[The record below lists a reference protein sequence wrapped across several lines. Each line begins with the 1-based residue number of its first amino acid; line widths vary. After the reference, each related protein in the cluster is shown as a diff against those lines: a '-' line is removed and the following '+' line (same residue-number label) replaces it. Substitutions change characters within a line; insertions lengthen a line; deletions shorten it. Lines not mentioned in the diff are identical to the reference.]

1 MRRHPVSLFI
11 AEWLTR
17 LRWPFFA
24 LAVLAAAASYWMPG
38 ELQFDRSIANML
50 SRDDPLLPPYRR
62 LNRTFAASE
71 IALVAY
77 VDEELMTPE
86 GISRVR
92 QLRDRLAKVPG
103 VDSVQSLVDTLLGEK
118 IVYQENALV
127 EKTIKLMEGYTIGA
141 DRQTTAVACFLT
153 SEDDNSSRSKTIA
166 ELRRIVREHDPTG
179 VVAGEPVMVVDGFEM
194 LSRDGDRL
202 TLWSR
207 ILLVLTILLCF
218 RSVRWVIIPMAIVQA
233 TLLWT
238 NAVLVK
244 ANFRLS
250 MVSSMLTAVVTVV
263 SIATVI
269 HVIVRFREARL
280 AGRDS
285 RAALLW
291 AGSLLAAPIAWA
303 CATDAVG
310 FCSLLVTQ
318 VGPVQDFGLM
328 MAIGA
333 LMVLLSVAMILPAL
347 ALIGPFDDDPRWAW
361 GEGKLGVGLQRLAA
375 ALDRWPRTLGALIV
389 ATGVLAIAGSFRLK
403 VETDFTKNFRRD
415 SEIVTSYNFI
425 ESRLGGAGVWDV
437 LIPVNDPDDPK
448 FLARVRRLQE
458 RLRTEVP
465 YVDNQGSESL
475 GLPKVMSLVD
485 VWDLALDLAP
495 KLPFVNYDRVTLN
508 TALSG
513 LQTAAPDVL
522 PAFYGVD
529 PKNKKPYLR
538 IMLRS
543 HEQQPARDKQRTIEA
558 VRRIT
563 KEEFPDDE
571 FPEESS
577 KTEVTGFF
585 ILLSHL
591 INSLVRDQWIAFGVA
606 SAGIGL
612 MMLLAFRSLRYALV
626 ALVPNALPI
635 LVVSGVMGWLGLRI
649 NMGAAMIAAVSIGL
663 SVDSSIHYIAAFR
676 RALEDGL
683 SVVDAIDTVHQSVGR
698 AMVFS
703 TLALVVGFSVLCLSD
718 FVPTIYFGAL
728 VSLSMLGGLAGNL
741 VVLPLLLR
749 WVSRG

>member
-24 LAVLAAAASYWMPG
+24 LAVLAAAASYWMPE

-103 VDSVQSLVDTLLGEK
+103 VESVQSLADTLLGDK
-118 IVYQENALV
+118 IIEQENALV
-127 EKTIKLMEGYTIGA
+127 EKAIKLMEGYTIGP

-153 SEDDNSSRSKTIA
+153 SEDDNSSRSETIA
-166 ELRRIVREHDPTG
+166 QLRRIVREHDPTG

-244 ANFRLS
+244 GQFRLS

-318 VGPVQDFGLM
+318 VGPVQDFGVM

-333 LMVLLSVAMILPAL
+333 GMVLVSVAVILPAL

-375 ALDRWPRTLGALIV
+375 ALDHWPRTLGALIV
-389 ATGVLAIAGSFRLK
+389 ATGVLAIAGSFRLE

-415 SEIVTSYNFI
+415 SDIVASYNFV

-485 VWDLALDLAP
+485 VWDLVP
-495 KLPFVNYDRVTLN
+495 QLPFVNYDRVTLN
-508 TALSG
+508 TALRG
-513 LQTAAPDVL
+513 LEIAAPDVL

-529 PKNKKPYLR
+529 PISEKPYLR

-563 KEEFPDDE
+563 TEEFP
-571 FPEESS
+571 ES
-577 KTEVTGFF
+577 EVTGFF

-683 SVVDAIDTVHQSVGR
+683 SVVDAIDAVHQSVGR

-703 TLALVVGFSVLCLSD
+703 TLALIVGFSVLCLSD

-749 WVSRG
+749 WVSRE